1 MIRFVPRRSEFDRAA
16 LNKLLKRQEQ
26 VISRSQALACGMT
39 AAVFRG
45 RTEPGGPWQR
55 LLPGVYLTVTGT
67 ATRDQHEI
75 AALRYAGDRSVITGL
90 TALRRI
96 GIRVPDRDQVTVLVP
111 ANRHARSISY
121 VTIWQTIRMP
131 ELVMYRGPI
140 QFAMPDRAAADA
152 ARELTSL
159 NEIRA
164 VVASGVQQRWCTVE
178 GLEAEL
184 RLGPRRGSSPLRRVL
199 AEVAD
204 GARSVPEADLR
215 RLLKTASVPMP
226 LFNAKVYA
234 DREFIAKPDAWW
246 PDAGVAVEVDS
257 KEWHLSPED
266 WQLTMSRH
274 ARMSAHGIIVLHF
287 TPRQI
292 RTESD
297 QVIAQIQS
305 ALAAG
310 RARPRLAL
318 RTVTTA

>member
-1 MIRFVPRRSEFDRAA
+1 MRRVVGRSGFDRGA
-16 LNKLLKRQEQ
+16 LNRLLKRQEQ

-39 AAVFRG
+39 AGAFRR
-45 RTEPGGPWQR
+45 RTDPEGPWQR

-67 ATRDQHEI
+67 ATRNQREI

-96 GIRVPDRDQVTVLVP
+96 GIRVPDRDQVTLLVP
-111 ANRHARSISY
+111 TGRHVRSVSY

-140 QFAMPDRAAADA
+140 QFAMPDRAAVDA

-164 VVASGVQQRWCTVE
+164 VVANGVQQRWCTVE

-184 RLGPRRGSSPLRRVL
+184 RAGPRRGSAPLRQVL

-204 GARSVPEADLR
+204 GVRSVPEADLR
-215 RLLKTASVPMP
+215 RLLKTARVPMP
-226 LFNAKVYA
+226 LFNAQVYA
-234 DREFIAKPDAWW
+234 GREFIARPDAWW

-292 RTESD
+292 RSES
-297 QVIAQIQS
+297 VSVVAQIQS

-310 RARPRLAL
+310 RARPRLPL
-318 RTVTTA
+318 RTATTH